1 MARPL
6 LSRARPVW
14 TRRLV
19 RTGLFLVLMLYVVFM
34 AFPLFWLVLTSFK
47 TQGEVVMATSFW
59 PQGLHWANYRD
70 ALFTQGIFQ
79 SVKNSLKV
87 SLVAALATL
96 AVAAPVAYVTARRGG
111 LVEKLFR
118 GWILATQTFPHILI
132 IVPLFIILAGL
143 SLTNTHT
150 GLSLVYVVANL
161 PFVLWMLFG
170 YVRSVPVEL
179 EEAAAVDGASGTQ
192 ILIHILI
199 PLMIPGLVATGMYA
213 FITAWNEFF
222 FALVLLKEPEL
233 LTIQVNLARFRG
245 VEGFVRWGPLA
256 AGSVLATL
264 PALAVFAF
272 VQRGLI
278 AGLMAGSLKQ

>member
-1 MARPL
+1 MAWMK
-6 LSRARPVW
+6 RA
-14 TRRLV
+14 V
-19 RTGLFLVLMLYVVFM
+19 RVGLFLLLMLYVAFM
-34 AFPLFWLVLTSFK
+34 AFPLLWLVLTSLK
-47 TQGEVVMATSFW
+47 TQVEVVMATSFW
-59 PQGLHWANYRD
+59 PQSVQFENYRD

-87 SLVAALATL
+87 SLVTALATL
-96 AVAAPVAYVTARRGG
+96 AVAAPAAYVSARRGG

-118 GWILATQTFPHILI
+118 GWILASQTFPHILI
-132 IVPLFIILAGL
+132 IVPLFLILAAMA
-143 SLTNTHT
+143 LTNTHA
-150 GLSLVYVVANL
+150 GLSLVYVVSNL

-192 ILIHILI
+192 TLAHILV
-199 PLMIPGLVATGMYA
+199 PLMVPGLVATGMYA

-222 FALVLLKEPEL
+222 FALVLLKEPDL

-264 PALAVFAF
+264 PALAVFAV